1 MRKLRI
7 LILVLVVGAIT
18 GYGGFLVGR
27 RELQLQFKNYRPAV
41 VMNKVPILTGKKVEV
56 DFSLFWTVW
65 DKLASQYVDKSALDP
80 QKMVDGAISGMVAS
94 LGDPYTVFLPPK
106 ENKDAKQDLNG
117 SFEGVGIQLGFKD
130 LPAGRQA
137 LAVMSPVEG
146 TPAFKAGVKAGDL
159 ILRIKDAKLNVD
171 KTTEGMTI
179 PEAVN
184 VIRGPKGTPVTLTFL
199 RGSKP
204 EPFDVTLVRDT
215 IIVKSAT
222 VEFIDEPGLPVGR
235 QVAHLKLNRF
245 GDRTQEEW
253 TDAVSKIY
261 DQGSKI
267 KGIVLDLRNNPGGYL
282 DEAVYLAG
290 EFLPAG
296 RLVVSQQYGD
306 GTKVDLKVNRT
317 GQLVKPKLVVVVNE
331 GSASAA
337 EILAGALQDNH
348 RAKIVGVKTF
358 GKGSVQQP
366 DDFPNGA
373 GIHITIAKWLLP
385 SGRWID
391 KLGITPDIEIKV
403 DDTATSSSQLETDN
417 QLQKAI
423 ELLK

>member
-7 LILVLVVGAIT
+7 LILVLVVGVVT
-18 GYGGFLVGR
+18 GYGGFLVGK
-27 RELQLQFKNYRPAV
+27 RELRLQFTNYQPAV
-41 VMNKVPILTGKKVEV
+41 VMNKAPTLTGKTAEV

-65 DKLASQYVDKSALDP
+65 DKLASQYVDKSVLNP

-94 LGDPYTVFLPPK
+94 LGDPYTIFLPPK
-106 ENKDAKQDLNG
+106 QNQDAKQDLNG
-117 SFEGVGIQLGFKD
+117 TFEGVGIQLGFKD
-130 LPAGRQA
+130 SH

-184 VIRGPKGTPVTLTFL
+184 VIRGPKGTSVTLTFL
-199 RGSKP
+199 RDSKL
-204 EPFDVTLVRDT
+204 EPYEVTLVRDT

-222 VEFIDEPGLPVGR
+222 VEFIDEPGLPAGR

-253 TDAVSKIY
+253 RAVVDQIINQKVTKI
-261 DQGSKI
+261 I
-267 KGIVLDLRNNPGGYL
+267 LDVRNNPGGYL

-306 GTKVDLKVNRT
+306 GTKVDLKVNRN
-317 GQLVKPKLVVVVNE
+317 GQLVKPKLVVLVNE

-337 EILAGALQDNH
+337 EILAGALQDNR

-373 GIHITIAKWLLP
+373 GIHVTIAKWLLP

-391 KLGITPDIEIKV
+391 KLGITPDIEVKAE
-403 DDTATSSSQLETDN
+403 TATGSAQLDN
-417 QLQKAI
+417 DVQLNKAV
-423 ELLK
+423 ELVK